1 MPFPA
6 TPPVSPPGSPC
17 CRHTAQSPGVPK
29 RTQASSCR
37 LLHLTFIS
45 ALFRHFIAHFLGR
58 LPQALPPRA
67 SPTSRQSPQRALS
80 GPFSAPPPVTS
91 VLRLPAPPAPPRRR
105 PPQRQPLGAGL
116 ARTPPPR
123 RPPRSPTWRW
133 CGAAAASGRCS
144 VSECGPG
151 RAARGSLRRRWRRSR
166 PVSLLHLLLLPAVSG
181 CRRGGRRLGLAEAS
195 RSTGCRE
202 EAGRGLCALG
212 GVREPQLLL
221 WKKKVPPKQTNSNP
235 TTSNSALATGVDSI
249 KLSWAFGI

>member
-6 TPPVSPPGSPC
+6 TPPVSPQPRGSPC

-37 LLHLTFIS
+37 LLHLTFIP
-45 ALFRHFIAHFLGR
+45 ALFRHFIAHFLCR
-58 LPQALPPRA
+58 LPHVFPPRA
-67 SPTSRQSPQRALS
+67 SPTSRPSPQRALG
-80 GPFSAPPPVTS
+80 GPFWAPPSVTS
-91 VLRLPAPPAPPRRR
+91 VLRLPAPPAPPRHR

-151 RAARGSLRRRWRRSR
+151 RAARGSLRRRWRRWRSR
-166 PVSLLHLLLLPAVSG
+166 PVSLLHLLHLLLLPAVSG

-212 GVREPQLLL
+212 GVQEPRLLL
-221 WKKKVPPKQTNSNP
+221 WKKKSPP
-235 TTSNSALATGVDSI
+235 
-249 KLSWAFGI
+249 